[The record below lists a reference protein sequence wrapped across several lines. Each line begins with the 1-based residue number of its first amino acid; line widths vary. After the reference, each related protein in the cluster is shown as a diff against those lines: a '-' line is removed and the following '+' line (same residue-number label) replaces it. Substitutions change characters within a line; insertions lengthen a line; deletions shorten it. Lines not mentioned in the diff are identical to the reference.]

1 MAYAWAECAAYGSGD
16 DEVIM
21 KTLLPILL
29 LLATFTTQAA
39 TFTGKVVG
47 VSDGDT
53 ITVLAAG
60 NKQFKIRLL
69 AIDTPEGGQA
79 FGDKAKQA
87 LSQKVFGKVV
97 QIHWE
102 KRDHYNRVLGHI
114 IIGKRWINYEMVA
127 EGWAWHYKQYDKD
140 KRFADAEVKAKA
152 AKKGLWAGPNP
163 VAPWDW
169 RRENRENKPAAKPK
183 PPTKPSPATPARVV
197 FVTEKGEKYHTA
209 GCRYLSKSKIA
220 IALANARK
228 NHTPCSKCAP
238 PK

>member
-1 MAYAWAECAAYGSGD
+1 
-16 DEVIM
+16 M
-21 KTLLPILL
+21 KPILL
-29 LLATFTTQAA
+29 LLLATLTAQAA

-79 FGDKAKQA
+79 YGDKAKQA
-87 LSQKVFGKVV
+87 LSKKVFGQFV
-97 QIHWE
+97 QVHWE
-102 KRDHYNRVLGHI
+102 KQDQYKRVLGNI
-114 IIGKRWINYEMVA
+114 TIGKRWINYEMVA

-140 KRFADAEVKAKA
+140 KRFAEAETKAKA
-152 AKKGLWAGPNP
+152 ARRGLWADRNP

-169 RRENRENKPAAKPK
+169 RKEKKGGKPVVKPK
-183 PPTKPSPATPARVV
+183 PPTKPLPRISTTPAGVV
-197 FVTEKGEKYHTA
+197 YIAGTGKKYHTA
-209 GCRYLSKSKIA
+209 NCQYVRKSRIA
-220 IALANARK
+220 IALANARRS
-228 NHTPCSKCAP
+228 HTPCKRCSP

>member
-1 MAYAWAECAAYGSGD
+1 M
-16 DEVIM
+16 
-21 KTLLPILL
+21 TPILL
-29 LLATFTTQAA
+29 LLLATLTAQAA

-69 AIDTPEGGQA
+69 AIDTPESGQA
-79 FGDKAKQA
+79 YGDKAKQA
-87 LSQKVFGKVV
+87 LSKKVFGQFV
-97 QIHWE
+97 QVHWE
-102 KRDHYNRVLGHI
+102 KQDMYKRVLGNI
-114 IIGKRWINYEMVA
+114 TIGKRWINLEMVA

-152 AKKGLWAGPNP
+152 TRKGLWAGPDP

-169 RRENRENKPAAKPK
+169 RREKKGGKPVAKPK
-183 PPTKPSPATPARVV
+183 PPTKPSPATPPGVV
-197 FVTEKGEKYHTA
+197 YIAKTGKKYHTA
-209 GCRYLSKSKIA
+209 GCQHLSKSKIA
-220 IALANARK
+220 IALVRARRS
-228 NHTPCSKCAP
+228 HTPCSRCAP